1 MRELTEYEKRELR
14 EVCARYKDHAAKLEA
29 GGRWLA
35 AHWVLHWTG
44 ADIEKVIGNPMRTIR
59 RRK

>member
-1 MRELTEYEKRELR
+1 MRELTEEEKRDLR

-44 ADIEKVIGNPMRTIR
+44 ADIEKVIGSTQLKS
-59 RRK
+59 RKR